1 MNALKAL
8 LSFRPLNLILVF
20 VAQMAAYQRLYVDVW
35 DFGTANE
42 PSLSLTVALLLAT
55 SSTLMML
62 FGNLHNDWV
71 DFDKDQNFGKKNSL
85 QFLPQGHFVITLM
98 AVVSLLAIG
107 ITFLPSVYS
116 VFPASSLIVL
126 GSGLLLVAY
135 NLRLKCIPFIGNF
148 LVAGLSA
155 FGGLFAFWIALWVT
169 EPVTSQEQLAYSDI
183 WLPGLVYLTFS
194 FILNLIREIVKDIED
209 TIPDSE
215 SGCRTI
221 ANSVNPII
229 QKVFILLLVGLLLII
244 GLRVVVGII
253 GLREPV
259 VVYYLIFILILI
271 TIVGLM
277 ALLRLYPFSKWISV
291 LLKIILFLGV
301 TSLLWL
307 PFEKL
312 IFYGF

>member
-20 VAQMAAYQRLYVDVW
+20 VAQMAAYQRLYADVW
-35 DFGTANE
+35 DFGTANN
-42 PSLSLTVALLLAT
+42 PSLSLSGALLLAT
-55 SSTLMML
+55 SATLMML

-71 DFDKDQNFGKKNSL
+71 DLEKDEKFGKKNSL
-85 QFLPQGHFVITLM
+85 NFLPEGRFVIALM
-98 AVVSLLAIG
+98 FVVFLLAIG

-116 VFPASSLIVL
+116 VFPASSPMVL
-126 GSGLLLVAY
+126 GSGLLLIAY
-135 NLRLKCIPFIGNF
+135 NLRLKCVPVIGNV
-148 LVAGLSA
+148 LVAALSA
-155 FGGLFAFWIALWVT
+155 FGGLFAFWIALWAT
-169 EPVTSQEQLAYSDI
+169 DPVTSQEQLAYSDI
-183 WLPGLVYLTFS
+183 WLPGLVYFTFS
-194 FILNLIREIVKDIED
+194 FLLNLIREIVKDIED

-215 SGCRTI
+215 SGCRTL
-221 ANSVNPII
+221 ANSVNPIV
-229 QKVFILLLVGLLLII
+229 QKVFILLLVGLLLVI
-244 GLRVVVGII
+244 GLRVVAGII

-259 VVYYLIFILILI
+259 VVYYLIFILLLI

-277 ALLRLYPFSKWISV
+277 TLLRLYPFSKWISV